1 MKRIILFFIPFFVLY
16 IFSASGVDNN
26 LYSKWQD
33 IFSGGADP
41 NTGLTVF
48 PTLNIPIGGKYEG
61 MGTAYTAVSNDI
73 GYIEANPSGSATLN
87 YTELAFLHHSWIS
100 DSNIE
105 GLIYTVRINHLG
117 LGIGGKFLYLPFTA
131 YNEWGERDSGGN
143 ISETIGTLNISY
155 NFLSNYYFYGIAVG
169 TNLKFAYRSIPA
181 IIYPGQSAFAV
192 MADIGALTR
201 FNLLKFYISRS
212 KNFSVGLVI
221 KNLGPYILS
230 EPLPTEAT
238 IGIAYSPIRPITVAV
253 DFNYPFSFD
262 PVNFPAESWN
272 IAGGLNVVVT
282 NFLSIQSGF
291 HYKGDNPR
299 ITLGTTIDLKN
310 ISLVVNYNLDLSG
323 RLNPLDKFSIEAKL
337 NLGDRGRLARENKID
352 KLYYTGLEEYAKGNI
367 EKAIKYWKEVL
378 QLDPTYIPAKDNI
391 KIAQKAL
398 ELQRK
403 MEQKEKVNQ

>member
-1 MKRIILFFIPFFVLY
+1 MKRQILLLIPFLIIC
-16 IFSASGVDNN
+16 IFYVNGVDNN
-26 LYSKWQD
+26 LYSEWQN
-33 IFSGGADP
+33 IFSGSGDP
-41 NTGLTVF
+41 NTGLTIF

-61 MGTAYTAVSNDI
+61 MGTAYTALSDDI
-73 GYIEANPSGSATLN
+73 GFIEANPSGSATLT

-105 GLIYTVRINHLG
+105 GVIYAVRINHLG

-131 YNEWGERDSGGN
+131 YNEWGERDSEGN
-143 ISETIGTLNISY
+143 ISETVGTLNVSY
-155 NFLSNYYFYGIAVG
+155 NFLSNYYFYGIAIG
-169 TNLKFAYRSIPA
+169 TNLKFAYRNIPS
-181 IIYPGQSAFAV
+181 IIYPDQSAFAV

-201 FNLLKFYISRS
+201 FNLLKFYVSRS
-212 KNFSVGLVI
+212 KNFSVGFVV
-221 KNLGPYILS
+221 KNLGPYIFS
-230 EPLPTEAT
+230 EPLPTQAT
-238 IGIAYSPIRPITVAV
+238 LGIAYSPIRPVTIAI

-262 PVNFPAESWN
+262 PTNFPAESWN

-299 ITLGTTIDLKN
+299 ISLGTTVDLKN

-337 NLGDRGRLARENKID
+337 KLGDRGRLARENKAD
-352 KLYYTGLEEYAKGNI
+352 RLYYTGLEEYAKGNI
-367 EKAIKYWKEVL
+367 EKAIKYWEQVL
-378 QLDPTYIPAKDNI
+378 QLDPTYIPARDNI

-398 ELQRK
+398 QLQKK